1 MVLMANRYILPAAF
15 DYQTRVAKSVAAVKA
30 AGGKSVEGKKALDE
44 MTTLTDDLKRRT
56 DKLEKAL
63 AHEGNGASTKHA
75 KHYRDSVIPAMGAL
89 RDTADALEGL
99 VPHDTWPLATYREM
113 LFIK

>member
-1 MVLMANRYILPAAF
+1 VSAG
-15 DYQTRVAKSVAAVKA
+15 KA
-30 AGGKSVEGKKALDE
+30 AGGKSVEGKKTLAQ
-44 MTTLTDDLKRRT
+44 MTTLTDELKRRT

-63 AHEGNGASTKHA
+63 AHESNGSSDKHA
-75 KHYRDSVIPAMGAL
+75 KHYRDAVIPAMNAL
-89 RDTADALEGL
+89 RDTADALECL

>member
-1 MVLMANRYILPAAF
+1 MITTCQV
-15 DYQTRVAKSVAAVKA
+15 
-30 AGGKSVEGKKALDE
+30 
-44 MTTLTDDLKRRT
+44 TTLTDELKRRT

-63 AHEGNGASTKHA
+63 AHESNGSSDTHA
-75 KHYRDSVIPAMGAL
+75 KHYRDAVIPAMGAL
-89 RDTADALEGL
+89 RDTADGLEGL